1 MDFRDMWSSEIYGF
15 LIVKVTED
23 QEGNCHRR
31 TNVRIRDVFNH
42 QKKKKLHNSWPCCNK
57 SF

>member
-42 QKKKKLHNSWPCCNK
+42 QKKKKTT
-57 SF
+57 